1 MLPYVWRSPMRIAK
15 TPNYIPYVPLRKDVS
30 KAMIAGGVFDHG
42 PNEVIWALPVNPQ
55 PTVAKPTPVD
65 AAKSGTREVPVVEV
79 AKPMTAD
86 EMLAVVGRVAR
97 PKPGLIPNSLKPQ
110 FATFSP
116 TLSLSPVK
124 LPKAGALHPVEVPKR
139 GSKKVERVFS
149 IAEAALPLANE
160 LSKKPAI
167 GQSADAVAGLVAGA
181 EIFYELVN
189 PKDRSTLEAAFFYA
203 QKGASVAN
211 SVVSLIP
218 ALHSAKPALEIAVT
232 LIKVGDEVRI
242 LVQPEDKGTDKT
254 PKPL

>member
-1 MLPYVWRSPMRIAK
+1 MLPYVWRSPMRMAK
-15 TPNYIPYVPLRKDVS
+15 TPNYVPYVPLRKDVA

-42 PNEVIWALPVNPQ
+42 PNKVIWALPVNPQ
-55 PTVAKPTPVD
+55 PTVAKPTPVE

-86 EMLAVVGRVAR
+86 EMLALVGRVTR
-97 PKPGLIPNSLKPQ
+97 PKPSLTPNSLKPQ
-110 FATFSP
+110 FTTFAP
-116 TLSLSPVK
+116 TLSLSVVK
-124 LPKAGALHPVEVPKR
+124 LPKAGALHPVEVPKH
-139 GSKKVERVFS
+139 GSRKVEKVFG

-160 LSKKPAI
+160 FSKNPAI
-167 GQSADAVAGLVAGA
+167 GQSADAVAGLLAGA
-181 EIFYELVN
+181 EIVYELVN

>member
-1 MLPYVWRSPMRIAK
+1 MRIAK
-15 TPNYIPYVPLRKDVS
+15 TSNSIPYLPLRKDVS

-42 PNEVIWALPVNPQ
+42 PNEVIWALPVTPQ

-65 AAKSGTREVPVVEV
+65 AAKSGTREVPVAQV
-79 AKPMTAD
+79 AKPMTAN
-86 EMLAVVGRVAR
+86 ELLALMGRVTQ
-97 PKPGLIPNSLKPQ
+97 PKPGLTLNSLKPQ
-110 FATFSP
+110 FTTFSP
-116 TLSLSPVK
+116 TLSLSAVM

-189 PKDRSTLEAAFFYA
+189 PKHRSTLESAFFYA

-242 LVQPEDKGTDKT
+242 LVQPEDKGIGRT